1 LGREFLLGKNRQS
14 HRGNI
19 KEDRYRAVKRRLNL
33 IIGLLISAVFIY
45 LAFRRVSFGEI
56 LYSMKHANYWLILPN
71 MIIVIFL
78 MYIRAERWR
87 YLLVPIGSFK
97 SRHLFPSV
105 MIGFMANNIL
115 PARLGEVVRAY
126 SLGAKVEKSRSAIF
140 ASIVLERLF
149 DSLSLLA
156 MFWLVILFIPFPPFV
171 KQFGSITLLANLCII
186 LFLLLLKYKT
196 SFIIKMV
203 LRTLFFLPAALS
215 DKIDSIM
222 RRFAEGL
229 NAFRR
234 IRTLVWV
241 IFWSIFLWLA
251 TALSNYFV
259 FMAFG
264 IYPNIAASFILL
276 LFVAAGVMLPSAPG
290 FVGVF
295 QAATIG
301 AFALLNQLGLLGNQM
316 TWIKARSVALAAPL
330 SPQMAI
336 GSIGPLCDSLG
347 LFGISKG
354 ESLSFSIILWLC
366 QYLPVTLLGL
376 YYLKREHF
384 SLKAVEA

>member
-1 LGREFLLGKNRQS
+1 
-14 HRGNI
+14 
-19 KEDRYRAVKRRLNL
+19 VKKRINL
-33 IIGLLISAVFIY
+33 IIGLLVSAAFIY
-45 LAFRRVSFGEI
+45 LAFRRVSLAEI
-56 LYSMKHANYWLILPN
+56 GYSLKHANYWLILPN
-71 MIIVIFL
+71 MIIVLFL
-78 MYIRAERWR
+78 MYVRAERWR
-87 YLLVPIGSFK
+87 YLLVPLGTFK
-97 SRHLFPSV
+97 SRQLFPSV

-126 SLGAKVEKSRSAIF
+126 SLGAKVEKSRSAVF

-171 KQFGSITLLANLCII
+171 KKFGSITLLGNLLII

-196 SFIIKMV
+196 SLIIRMV
-203 LRTLFFLPAALS
+203 LKTLFFLPEPLS
-215 DKIDSIM
+215 DKLDAIM

-234 IRTLVWV
+234 KRTLLWV
-241 IFWSIFLWLA
+241 IFWSIFLWLI

-264 IYPNIAASFILL
+264 IYPSLAASFILL

-301 AFALLNQLGLLGNQM
+301 AFALMNQLNILGNQM
-316 TWIKARSVALAAPL
+316 TWTKAGNVALTVPL
-330 SPQMAI
+330 SPYAAL
-336 GSIGPLCDSLG
+336 GSIGPLCDSIG

-354 ESLSFSIILWLC
+354 ESLSFSIILWLS
-366 QYLPVTLLGL
+366 QYVPVTLVGL

>member
-1 LGREFLLGKNRQS
+1 MK
-14 HRGNI
+14 
-19 KEDRYRAVKRRLNL
+19 KRLNL
-33 IIGLLISAVFIY
+33 IIGVIISAIFIY
-45 LAFRRVSFGEI
+45 LAFRRVSYVEI
-56 LYSMKHANYWLILPN
+56 WDSLKHANYWLILPN
-71 MIIVIFL
+71 MIVMILL
-78 MYIRAERWR
+78 MYIRAERWK
-87 YLLVPIGSFK
+87 YLLTPIGNFK
-97 SRHLFPSV
+97 SPQLFPSV

-126 SLGAKVEKSRSAIF
+126 SLGAKIEKSRSAIF
-140 ASIVLERLF
+140 ATIVLERLF

-171 KQFGSITLLANLCII
+171 KKFGSLTLLGNLLII
-186 LFLLLLKYKT
+186 LFLLSLKYKT
-196 SFIIKMV
+196 SLIIKLV
-203 LRTLFFLPAALS
+203 LRTLFFLPSAFS
-215 DKIDSIM
+215 DKLDSIM

-234 IRTLVWV
+234 RRTLFWV
-241 IFWSIFLWLA
+241 IFWSFSLWVA

-264 IYPNIAASFILL
+264 IYPDMAASFILL

-301 AFALLNQLGLLGNQM
+301 AFALMNQLNILGNQM
-316 TWIKARSVALAAPL
+316 TWIKARALALTMPL
-330 SPQMAI
+330 FPQLAI
-336 GSIGPLCDSLG
+336 GSYGSICDSLG

-366 QYLPVTLLGL
+366 SYLPVTLVGL